1 MSSYFIVE
9 IFKMTGTFSKEKII
23 YDMSPIN
30 YLKLVKPKTTYFY
43 IQTRKSI
50 GQTNVL
56 LSVIKSW
63 DMRNWLNKNDKQL
76 DLFGQT

>member
-30 YLKLVKPKTTYFY
+30 YLKLVKPKTHISIFKLVKALGKPMFY
-43 IQTRKSI
+43 Y
-50 GQTNVL
+50 
-56 LSVIKSW
+56 LS
-63 DMRNWLNKNDKQL
+63 
-76 DLFGQT
+76 

>member
-30 YLKLVKPKTTYFY
+30 YLKLVKSKTTYFY

-50 GQTNVL
+50 G
-56 LSVIKSW
+56 
-63 DMRNWLNKNDKQL
+63 
-76 DLFGQT
+76 

>member
-9 IFKMTGTFSKEKII
+9 IFEMTGTFSKEKII

-30 YLKLVKPKTTYFY
+30 YLKLVKPKITYFY

-50 GQTNVL
+50 G
-56 LSVIKSW
+56 
-63 DMRNWLNKNDKQL
+63 
-76 DLFGQT
+76 